1 MDISDL
7 LTLIGILLAILA
19 FISEK
24 NREFVFLKFSNFE
37 VCVLLIIILYIH
49 FLISY
54 NWWSS
59 QFVSLQKFES
69 DLYPST
75 PAWAYLFSL
84 STLTWIT
91 FKIFKSP
98 FPISNKTKVLS
109 YYNNLLLKDEALF
122 LSILIEKYHLNDVLE
137 FLKTKKSIEIK
148 NETGNFFLD
157 GEEYKNAYMAAMNSD
172 SKIYGELIYNQIIN
186 DESFIDNVVNRNPY
200 LFADIIA
207 VIDSDK
213 VKNEFLVNKFLK
225 ILTKE
230 RNSQFF
236 REIRLSQRLGYISND
251 ESPIN
256 RKILF
261 SLFNNIKVASVNQAW
276 RGIAEQ
282 AIIEITEESKKEFSV
297 LRENN
302 SSIKDEDTIWSFRL
316 EVALAYFDIMIRES
330 IIQGASD
337 HMWMFYYRRFLE
349 VVLKNM
355 AEINPEIHETNI
367 HTLNYDFI
375 NTIVFNMLY
384 WVNQSLENSNNQLIE
399 FIVECIGQ
407 CISLIAVT
415 DKLKLEEKSELL
427 KLVWM
432 HFMTL
437 CPNNDCDEDRE
448 QVENI
453 VNRSFEMFS
462 EKTNYL
468 NPREK
473 YEYRK
478 SILKMWESRDLPV
491 FTGKVK
497 ERAIRFDSLVIEPLK
512 I

>member
-1 MDISDL
+1 
-7 LTLIGILLAILA
+7 
-19 FISEK
+19 
-24 NREFVFLKFSNFE
+24 
-37 VCVLLIIILYIH
+37 
-49 FLISY
+49 
-54 NWWSS
+54 
-59 QFVSLQKFES
+59 
-69 DLYPST
+69 
-75 PAWAYLFSL
+75 
-84 STLTWIT
+84 
-91 FKIFKSP
+91 
-98 FPISNKTKVLS
+98 
-109 YYNNLLLKDEALF
+109 
-122 LSILIEKYHLNDVLE
+122 
-137 FLKTKKSIEIK
+137 
-148 NETGNFFLD
+148 
-157 GEEYKNAYMAAMNSD
+157 
-172 SKIYGELIYNQIIN
+172 
-186 DESFIDNVVNRNPY
+186 VVNRNPY

-213 VKNEFLVNKFLK
+213 VKNEFLVNRFLK

-236 REIRLSQRLGYISND
+236 REIRLSQRLGYIIND

-282 AIIEITEESKKEFSV
+282 AIIEITEESKKEFSI

-316 EVALAYFDIMIRES
+316 EVALVYFDIMIRES
-330 IIQGASD
+330 IVQGGSD

-349 VVLKNM
+349 GVLKNM
-355 AEINPEIHETNI
+355 AAINLEMPETNI

-375 NTIVFNMLY
+375 NTIISNMLY

-399 FIVECIGQ
+399 FIFECIGQ

-437 CPNNDCDEDRE
+437 CPINDCDEDRE

-453 VNRSFEMFS
+453 VNRSFEIFS

-473 YEYRK
+473 FEYRK
-478 SILKMWESRDLPV
+478 SIFKMWETRDLPV

-497 ERAIRFDSLVIEPLK
+497 ERGIRFESFAIEPLK